1 MKSESE
7 EVMSTE
13 PKAKAPIHINIG
25 PNHPGLKEPIYFTF
39 ELEGEK
45 VAKVDFAPGQIH
57 RAIEWMGFRKNA
69 VQIIQ
74 TSERICGICS
84 LSHPMAFT
92 RAVEM
97 AAGIEAPPRA
107 EFLRVVFAELER
119 IHSHLLWAGVAA
131 MELGFDT
138 VLFKVWE
145 VREKVMDLLER
156 LSGNRVNYGVFQV
169 GGMRRDITGENAGYV
184 LEAMDYY
191 DHVFGDLAEIFLE
204 DAVIRARCRN
214 TGVLTRKDAVEL
226 LAVGPTLRGS
236 GVPEDVRQDWPYSAY
251 GDLNVKA
258 ITPDAL
264 GGEVV
269 GDVYD
274 RIIVRL
280 LEVKQSVGIIRD
292 AMARMPEGPINSVPK
307 VGVLLN
313 QLKKAE
319 GEGIGRHEAPRGEV
333 FHYYRTSA
341 GNEFPDAWKVKAP
354 TYSNMLS
361 WLKMLQGAQVA
372 DIPII
377 IASID
382 PCVSCTDRVAVVKN
396 GRTSVLTKEDLR
408 CLSVEKTR
416 ALRKRL

>member
-1 MKSESE
+1 ME
-7 EVMSTE
+7 T
-13 PKAKAPIHINIG
+13 KAKSPIQINIG
-25 PNHPGLKEPIYFTF
+25 PNHPGLKEPVYFSF

-45 VAKVDFAPGQIH
+45 VSKVDFMPGQIH
-57 RAIEWMGFRKNA
+57 RAIEWMGFRKNP
-69 VQIIQ
+69 VQIIH

-97 AAGIEAPPRA
+97 ACGIDVPPRA
-107 EFLRVVFAELER
+107 EFLRVIFAELER
-119 IHSHLLWAGVAA
+119 IHSHLLWAGVAG

-138 VLFKVWE
+138 VLFKTWE

-169 GGMRRDITGENAGYV
+169 GGMRRDITPENMEHV
-184 LEAMDYY
+184 LEALEYY
-191 DHVFGDLAEIFLE
+191 EGVFGDLAEIFLE
-204 DAVIRARCRN
+204 DVVIRARCRH
-214 TGVLTRKDAVEL
+214 TGVLTGKDAVEL

-236 GVPEDVRQDWPYSAY
+236 GVPVDLRQDWPYSAY
-251 GDLNVKA
+251 GELDVKA

-274 RIIVRL
+274 RVIVRL
-280 LEVKQSVGIIRD
+280 LEVKQSVEIIRQ
-292 AMARMPEGPINSVPK
+292 ALAKMPEGPINAVPK
-307 VGVLLN
+307 VAVLLN

-333 FHYYRTSA
+333 LHYYRTSV

-361 WLKMLQGAQVA
+361 WLKMLQGVQVA
-372 DIPII
+372 DIPIV

-382 PCVSCTDRVAVVKN
+382 PCVSCTDRVAIVKDS
-396 GRTSVLTKEDLR
+396 RTSILTREDLR
-408 CLSVEKTR
+408 RLSVEKTLE
-416 ALRKRL
+416 LRKRL